1 MVIDFRAENG
11 KTKLQ
16 SIFVEVIRREP
27 WFH

>member
-1 MVIDFRAENG
+1 MVIGFRAENG

-16 SIFVEVIRREP
+16 PIFVEVISQEP